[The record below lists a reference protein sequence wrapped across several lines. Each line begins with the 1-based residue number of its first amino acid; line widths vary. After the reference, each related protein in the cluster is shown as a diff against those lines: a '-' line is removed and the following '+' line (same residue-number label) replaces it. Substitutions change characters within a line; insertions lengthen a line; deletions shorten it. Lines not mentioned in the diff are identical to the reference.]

1 MTSPTVLAPAAPT
14 WTGRRVLVTGHTGFK
29 GAWLVRWLRMLGAE
43 VHGLALDPP
52 TRPSLFEAAGTGR
65 LLAGDHRVDLRDAA
79 AVRRTLGEVAPEVV
93 LHLAAQSLVRTSY
106 REPAV
111 TFATNVTG
119 TANLLEAVATMPG
132 ARRPRAVLVV
142 TSDKVYRPDGGRAHL
157 EADQLGGEDPYS
169 ASKSMCEEVV
179 STFRHLPATDGR
191 DAWDVPMATAR
202 AGNVIGG
209 GDWADDRLV
218 PDCVRALRSQEPL
231 DIRYPGAVRPWQHV
245 LEPLSGYLLL
255 AERLLDGDA
264 APEALNLGPGPGG
277 EATVAEV
284 VDLVA
289 RSWGAGPLL
298 QQQDVAPAP
307 ENVALRLDA
316 TLARGIGWRP
326 RWTLGTAIDETVRW
340 YRAHADGADV
350 DVLAELM
357 EEQIARYVAAP
368 ALDADLDADLD
379 AAEPGR

>member
-1 MTSPTVLAPAAPT
+1 MTSPTVVAPSAAA
-14 WTGRRVLVTGHTGFK
+14 WTGLRVLVTGHTGFK

-52 TRPSLFEAAGTGR
+52 TQPSLFDGAGTGR
-65 LLAGDHRVDLRDAA
+65 LLASDHRVDLRDAA
-79 AVRRTLGEVAPEVV
+79 VVRRTLAEVSPAVV

-119 TANLLEAVATMPG
+119 TANLLDAVAATP
-132 ARRPRAVLVV
+132 AADRPRAVLVV

-157 EADQLGGEDPYS
+157 EGDVLGGDDPYS
-169 ASKSMCEEVV
+169 ASKAMCEAVV
-179 STFRHLPATDGR
+179 TAFRHLHATDGR

-218 PDCVRALRSQEPL
+218 PDCIRALRSQRQL

-255 AERLLDGDA
+255 AERLLEGAA

-277 EATVAEV
+277 EATVAKI

-289 RSWGAGPLL
+289 RTWGGGSLR
-298 QQQDVAPAP
+298 QEQDVAPAP
-307 ENVALRLDA
+307 ENPALRLDA
-316 TLARGIGWRP
+316 GLARAIGWRP
-326 RWTLGTAIDETVRW
+326 RWTLGTAVEETVRW
-340 YRAHADGADV
+340 YRAHADGADE
-350 DVLAELM
+350 DALAGLM
-357 EEQIARYVAAP
+357 EEQVARYVASP
-368 ALDADLDADLD
+368 ALDAGEAD
-379 AAEPGR
+379 R